1 MDWSKL
7 PKLKSLIF
15 LNNSNL
21 VERFDEL
28 FTGKP
33 RTLSKSI
40 EYFVVENGMVTR
52 TPAFY
57 IIVGSSRL
65 FPSIKEVI
73 IR

>member
-21 VERFDEL
+21 VESFDEL

-40 EYFVVENGMVTR
+40 EYFVVENGMVTQ
-52 TPAFY
+52 TPAFF

-65 FPSIKEVI
+65 FP
-73 IR
+73 